1 MKTKLMTLTAALLMS
16 FCVFAIGLQDAKSQ
30 GLVGEQQNGYLGV
43 VKSSAEVSALVK
55 DVNAKRRAHYE
66 KIARQNGISVDDV
79 AKLAGAKAIA
89 AADKGHIVQDASG
102 KWVRK

>member
-1 MKTKLMTLTAALLMS
+1 MPNVGHTMK
-16 FCVFAIGLQDAKSQ
+16 
-30 GLVGEQQNGYLGV
+30 
-43 VKSSAEVSALVK
+43 
-55 DVNAKRRAHYE
+55 

-102 KWVRK
+102 KWFVNNPLTPLIRTGSMLVLFLSL